1 MRAASCVASATLV
14 ALKPHNGYGLWDGS
28 KPPTT
33 YGKWT
38 SEMSQATAIRTR
50 VHTPVRRTASLAN
63 YGATGGRWLAG
74 IVSTIAATRCAES

>member
-1 MRAASCVASATLV
+1 MRAASCAASATLV

-38 SEMSQATAIRTR
+38 SEMSQADGDPDKGAHAGPT
-50 VHTPVRRTASLAN
+50 
-63 YGATGGRWLAG
+63 YG
-74 IVSTIAATRCAES
+74 